1 MKNLIA
7 KYKINLFL
15 NFSIRRIAKFSTI
28 SNDDKVSYVKVNMN
42 DIKNFGKKFSDEE
55 KKKYLDPF
63 GFLNSNEC
71 KKLIKFFKIRQRNKK

>member
-1 MKNLIA
+1 MRKLITL
-7 KYKINLFL
+7 NRNRFSL
-15 NFSIRRIAKFSTI
+15 NFSVMRLANFSTK
-28 SNDDKVSYVKVNMN
+28 SQDDKVSYVKVNMN

-71 KKLIKFFKIRQRNKK
+71 KK

>member
-1 MKNLIA
+1 MKNI
-7 KYKINLFL
+7 INQKNLNFML
-15 NFSIRRIAKFSTI
+15 NFSIKRLAKFSTK

-71 KKLIKFFKIRQRNKK
+71 KKLLN

>member
-1 MKNLIA
+1 MRKLITLNR
-7 KYKINLFL
+7 IRFSL
-15 NFSIRRIAKFSTI
+15 NFSVMRLANFSTK
-28 SNDDKVSYVKVNMN
+28 SQDDKVSYVKVNMN

-71 KKLIKFFKIRQRNKK
+71 KK